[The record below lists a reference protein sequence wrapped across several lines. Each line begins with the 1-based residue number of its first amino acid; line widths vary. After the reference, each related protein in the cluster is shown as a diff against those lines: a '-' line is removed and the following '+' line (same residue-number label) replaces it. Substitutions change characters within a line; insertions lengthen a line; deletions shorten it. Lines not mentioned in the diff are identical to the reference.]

1 MCVTNDPYQEEGTNS
16 PKISRYGF
24 SFHHQKMADKK
35 MNLKVVFKKL
45 MINL

>member
-24 SFHHQKMADKK
+24 SFNHQKMADKK
-35 MNLKVVFKKL
+35 NESKGSF
-45 MINL
+45 